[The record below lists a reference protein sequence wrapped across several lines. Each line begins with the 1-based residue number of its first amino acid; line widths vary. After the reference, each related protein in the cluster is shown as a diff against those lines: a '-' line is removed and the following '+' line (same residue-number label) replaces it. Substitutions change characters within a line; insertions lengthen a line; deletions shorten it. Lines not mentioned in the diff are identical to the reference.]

1 MLISKYLA
9 DPAKNSWI
17 KSLEGVKTDIRINFN
32 EMNLKNVNLTDEL
45 EEVKAMEKLISNSII
60 EIKGKNFE

>member
-1 MLISKYLA
+1 M
-9 DPAKNSWI
+9 
-17 KSLEGVKTDIRINFN
+17 EGVKTDIRINFN

-60 EIKGKNFE
+60 EIKEKNFE